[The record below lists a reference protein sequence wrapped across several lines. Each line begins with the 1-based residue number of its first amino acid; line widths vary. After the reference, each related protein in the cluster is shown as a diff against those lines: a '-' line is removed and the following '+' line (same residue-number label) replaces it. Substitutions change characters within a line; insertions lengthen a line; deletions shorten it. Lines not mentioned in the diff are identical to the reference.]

1 MGVYFFSQA
10 VNETEAVE
18 EAEFVL
24 DNLAQV
30 GVALDYPVVY
40 DWETVSS
47 SSARTRNMD
56 GDTLTDCA
64 IAFCET
70 VAEAGYTPMIY
81 YNNFVGYTMYDLD
94 RLTDYDVWFA
104 QYGVTWPTMYYD
116 YRIWQ
121 YSDSGS
127 IPGIETRVDMNI
139 AFIPY

>member
-1 MGVYFFSQA
+1 
-10 VNETEAVE
+10 
-18 EAEFVL
+18 
-24 DNLAQV
+24 
-30 GVALDYPVVY
+30 
-40 DWETVSS
+40 
-47 SSARTRNMD
+47 
-56 GDTLTDCA
+56 
-64 IAFCET
+64 
-70 VAEAGYTPMIY
+70 MIY